1 MNLQHRVSRHRVVIC
16 TDMED
21 LEIGVLTIP
30 ADELEETFTTSGGP
44 GGQHANRNET
54 SVRLRFRVA
63 ESSLPGDIKA
73 KLTDRLGDPIDVTA
87 STSRS
92 QYRNRALAR
101 AQMRDR
107 IETALRED
115 PERRPTKATR
125 ASKTRRL
132 DEKRARGETKRQ
144 RRSPSP
150 ED

>member
-1 MNLQHRVSRHRVVIC
+1 M
-16 TDMED
+16 DD
-21 LEIGVLTIP
+21 LEVGRFTIP

-63 ESSLPGDIKA
+63 ESSLPADIKT
-73 KLTDRLGDPIDVTA
+73 KLKTRLGDPIDVIA

-101 AQMRDR
+101 SQLSEK
-107 IETALRED
+107 IEAALKQD
-115 PERRPTKATR
+115 PERRPTKPTK
-125 ASKTRRL
+125 ASQTRRVE
-132 DEKRARGETKRQ
+132 EKRARSETKRQ